1 MNAGDIRGWPQAR
14 ADSII
19 RGTSPRQS
27 GVAAMTLTPG
37 LTLLGLVLVLL
48 SIPLALSVGPLV
60 LGVVVLAVG
69 VRRAH
74 EGLSNP
80 V

>member
-1 MNAGDIRGWPQAR
+1 
-14 ADSII
+14 
-19 RGTSPRQS
+19 
-27 GVAAMTLTPG
+27 MTLTPG
-37 LTLLGLVLVLL
+37 LTLLGLILVLL
-48 SIPLALSVGPLV
+48 SIPLAFSFGPLI

-74 EGLSNP
+74 EGLSSP